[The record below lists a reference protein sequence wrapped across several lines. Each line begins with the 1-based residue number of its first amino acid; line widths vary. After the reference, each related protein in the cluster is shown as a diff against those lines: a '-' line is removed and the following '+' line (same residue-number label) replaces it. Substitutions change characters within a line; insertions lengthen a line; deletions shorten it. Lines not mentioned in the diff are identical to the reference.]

1 MNPKHFHTP
10 VSTRLR
16 CPICHQPVYS
26 RGGIHPQCAMR
37 QSEPA
42 LHEPEPEAHDD
53 ADVTSQTLAVAVAP
67 PASKVVKTAKMRPAA
82 ASAVAKATR

>member
-16 CPICHQPVYS
+16 CPVCHQAVYS

-37 QSEPA
+37 QSEPPMPKIDKA
-42 LHEPEPEAHDD
+42 KVAIPGSDG
-53 ADVTSQTLAVAVAP
+53 VVAVIADAVP
-67 PASKVVKTAKMRPAA
+67 GIMPATVDPKHIV
-82 ASAVAKATR
+82 

>member
-16 CPICHQPVYS
+16 CPVCHQAVYS

-37 QSEPA
+37 QSEPPTA
-42 LHEPEPEAHDD
+42 KIDKAK
-53 ADVTSQTLAVAVAP
+53 VTIPGGEGVVAVI
-67 PASKVVKTAKMRPAA
+67 VD
-82 ASAVAKATR
+82 AVPVILPGAVDQKLIV